1 MQRLNVLRNQAKRNR
16 GKVNLKQRLGW
27 AHNTSTPKGF
37 RAIAVKLS
45 IHEQQSQNYAVR
57 EPRDSLLVRPP
68 VNPVIDSH
76 YFYTISKLMRQK
88 ISTQP
93 QSAKYLIEDLANS
106 RLLRRMNIVLAK
118 SGIPPITKKEIE
130 RILLGPFQPNGM
142 TTKAS
147 QLAMR
152 LEEAG
157 KRNLELEQT
166 VANMLGNIVKM
177 KGVLADSKFNTDN
190 FIHAVEKGYKL
201 EGQAVAEM
209 VQELK
214 RWQFEKEFFCDLY
227 ANKLKVNT
235 E

>member
-1 MQRLNVLRNQAKRNR
+1 
-16 GKVNLKQRLGW
+16 
-27 AHNTSTPKGF
+27 
-37 RAIAVKLS
+37 
-45 IHEQQSQNYAVR
+45 
-57 EPRDSLLVRPP
+57 
-68 VNPVIDSH
+68 
-76 YFYTISKLMRQK
+76 MRQK